1 MNTLT
6 LDSMA
11 FDNFEIANNEYLA
24 TTEGEGLGSALWGGT
39 VEGLDKAFTWG
50 AAGAGIGGAIG
61 GTVGLAPSIPT
72 GGLSVGACATIGG
85 GIGAV
90 AGVTLGT
97 TVGFIDGFIKNY

>member
-24 TTEGEGLGSALWGGT
+24 TTEGEDLGSALWGGT

-50 AAGAGIGGAIG
+50 AAGALAIG
-61 GTVGLAPSIPT
+61 VIAIMWGLRQDIAIIIMMSSET
-72 GGLSVGACATIGG
+72 
-85 GIGAV
+85 
-90 AGVTLGT
+90 
-97 TVGFIDGFIKNY
+97 KNSKGKSFLIYCK

>member
-39 VEGLDKAFTWG
+39 VEELDKAFTWG
-50 AAGAGIGGAIG
+50 EQQ
-61 GTVGLAPSIPT
+61 LP
-72 GGLSVGACATIGG
+72 
-85 GIGAV
+85 
-90 AGVTLGT
+90 
-97 TVGFIDGFIKNY
+97 

>member
-39 VEGLDKAFTWG
+39 VEELDKAFTWG
-50 AAGAGIGGAIG
+50 AAAALAIG
-61 GTVGLAPSIPT
+61 VIAINVGLAAAYCYNNNDVF
-72 GGLSVGACATIGG
+72 G
-85 GIGAV
+85 
-90 AGVTLGT
+90 
-97 TVGFIDGFIKNY
+97 DQK